1 MEKLTLQNPSCA
13 QSLAPNKLL
22 WAIFELGRVSAL
34 RGSATMI
41 TFSRWVLCL
50 ALGAGTWALAQD
62 PGKSEDPPKNSKS
75 DTPPANPKV
84 DGKTEPAAPTDGKGE
99 TMPDGKGPGPE
110 GKTVGPGR
118 GIKPAIQL
126 PGPDGKV
133 TPPSVGLPSTVGYQP
148 PPEVGGKLLRDWIN
162 ELKSADPSL
171 REQAIRAIASY
182 GPAAR
187 ESIPQIV
194 ERMNDRDS
202 SPRMRA
208 VLAIKYLDYYD
219 KDIPK
224 VVDGLAKRI
233 SEDPQASIRYEALLA
248 MGRFGFREAGRNGL
262 PAVLKAADDQS
273 NWEIRRASFSIL
285 PRLGSDETGVDSRV
299 YKALIHGAKD
309 TAALARH
316 EALIGLAL
324 LGKPNDATLA
334 TQMEKALVSVLNMR
348 DVPSEIYARVALIGY
363 NPVNDKIQIPL
374 IIKHVKDSSFAN
386 RMVAIRAVSML
397 GPPAHE
403 AVPDLVGYL
412 NDRNPELVMSVF
424 MAFTSMGPDA
434 FRASDAIKAF
444 LSKKEIPDNLRQAG
458 TFALDAVNRRRSSS
472 GSGVSGPA
480 MPR

>member
-1 MEKLTLQNPSCA
+1 M
-13 QSLAPNKLL
+13 
-22 WAIFELGRVSAL
+22 IAL
-34 RGSATMI
+34 
-41 TFSRWVLCL
+41 SRWALCL
-50 ALGAGTWALAQD
+50 VLGAGTWILAQD
-62 PGKSEDPPKNSKS
+62 PGKPEDPPQNSKGETPKG
-75 DTPPANPKV
+75 DTPPANPKGE
-84 DGKTEPAAPTDGKGE
+84 GKTDSKEDGKGE
-99 TMPDGKGPGPE
+99 PTPPGEGKGEAMPDAKGPGPD

-126 PGPDGKV
+126 PGPDGKM
-133 TPPSVGLPSTVGYQP
+133 PPATVGLPSTVGYQP
-148 PPEVGGKLLRDWIN
+148 PPEVGGKLMRDWIN

-182 GPAAR
+182 GAAAR
-187 ESIPQIV
+187 ETIPQIV

-273 NWEIRRASFSIL
+273 NWEIRRAAYSIL
-285 PRLGSDETGVDSRV
+285 PRLGSDETGVDARV
-299 YKALIHGAKD
+299 YRSLIHGTKD
-309 TAALARH
+309 TAAMARH

-324 LGKPNDATLA
+324 LGKPNDAALA

-348 DVPSEIYARVALIGY
+348 DIPSEIYARVALIGY

-374 IIKHVKDSSFAN
+374 IIKHVKDATFSN

-434 FRASDAIKAF
+434 YRAADAIKVY
-444 LSKKEIPDNLRQAG
+444 LSKKEIPDDLRQAG
-458 TFALDAVNRRRSSS
+458 TFALDAVSRRRPGS
-472 GSGVSGPA
+472 GSGGPA